1 VPEPEYM
8 SENALKSDGHLFI
21 LMKVEFCL
29 EREGGTVSESVG
41 SMAEKAALSPGTLVY
56 VGEAR
61 EEAAHITVIIY
72 DRDTC
77 AEQTVEPEELEALK
91 ELPGTKWISVAGI
104 HDVETV
110 KRVGQIFG
118 LHALVLEDV
127 VNTEQRPKVEDF
139 STYLFIVLKNLGF
152 NRETLSIEEHHI
164 SILLG
169 DGFVLSFL
177 EGADDPFAPA
187 RQRILAG
194 KRRIRR
200 MGADYLA
207 YALVDVVVDSYFRVI
222 EDFEDL
228 LEAAEEKIFTEPN
241 EEILHLLHKL
251 KRASLQFRK
260 AVSPLR
266 EATGYLIRED
276 SDLLAESTAPFL
288 RDVQDHLTHTMEA
301 ARAHEETLDS
311 LVELYLNSQ
320 SHRLNQVMKFLT
332 IVATVFIPLTFIAG
346 VYGMNFKNMP
356 ELGWSWG
363 YPIALGVMA
372 TIAVSMLLLLRRKKW
387 L

>member
-1 VPEPEYM
+1 MLSRVRLDLGGKE
-8 SENALKSDGHLFI
+8 AIVSD
-21 LMKVEFCL
+21 
-29 EREGGTVSESVG
+29 SVG
-41 SMAEKAALSPGTLVY
+41 SMAEKAALSPGTLVH

-61 EEAAHITVIIY
+61 EEAARITVITY
-72 DRDTC
+72 DRESC

-91 ELPGTKWISVAGI
+91 HLPGTKWISVVGV

-110 KRVGQIFG
+110 KQVGQIFG

-139 STYLFIVLKNLGF
+139 GAYLFIVLKNLSF
-152 NRETLSIEEHHI
+152 NRETLSIGEHHI

-169 DGFVLSFL
+169 DGFVVSFL
-177 EGADDPFAPA
+177 EGNDDPFAPA

-228 LEAAEEKIFTEPN
+228 LEGAEEKIFTEPN
-241 EEILHLLHKL
+241 EETLHLLHKL
-251 KRASLQFRK
+251 KRASLHFRK
-260 AVSPLR
+260 AVLPLR

-276 SDLLAESTAPFL
+276 SELLTESTAPFL

-332 IVATVFIPLTFIAG
+332 IVATLFIPMTFIAG

-356 ELGWSWG
+356 ELEWLWG
-363 YPIALGVMA
+363 YPIALGAMA
-372 TIAVSMLLLLRRKKW
+372 TIAVLMLLLLRRKKW